1 MNSFTNEHSRFNAK
15 RCLGFM
21 LAALLSISVVACATV
36 EGAGKDI
43 ESAGEA
49 IQDAADDN

>member
-1 MNSFTNEHSRFNAK
+1 MKLFIINTVK
-15 RCLGFM
+15 TM
-21 LAALLSISVVACATV
+21 LLLSVLLVGLVGCATV

-49 IQDAADDN
+49 IQDAAN

>member
-1 MNSFTNEHSRFNAK
+1 MNTKTPRWLASFFVV
-15 RCLGFM
+15 
-21 LAALLSISVVACATV
+21 LLSVSVVACATV
-36 EGAGKDI
+36 EGAGEDI